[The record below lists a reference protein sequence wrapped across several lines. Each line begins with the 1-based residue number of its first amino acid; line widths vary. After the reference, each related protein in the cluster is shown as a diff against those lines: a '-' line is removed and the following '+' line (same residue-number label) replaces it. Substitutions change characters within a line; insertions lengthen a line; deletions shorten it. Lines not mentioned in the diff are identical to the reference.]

1 MHPSRRGLVLT
12 WASFTTTFVI
22 ARIVTGVIK
31 LHGGEKGNVSVGTL
45 HLHHF
50 LWGILLVIGVAFFG
64 LVDRNPRESA
74 WMGVALG
81 IGLGLIIDE
90 LALLVTLRDVYWSG
104 AGWSSVGVA
113 ITLIG
118 VAGTILVFTR
128 STKYELPERTGPST
142 PKPRR

>member
-1 MHPSRRGLVLT
+1 VLT
-12 WASFTTTFVI
+12 WFSFTATFVI

-31 LHGGEKGNVSVGTL
+31 LNGGQKGNVSVGSL

-81 IGLGLIIDE
+81 IGLGLIVDE

-104 AGWSSVGVA
+104 VGWSSVGVA
-113 ITLIG
+113 IALIG
-118 VAGTILVFTR
+118 IAGTILAFTR
-128 STKYELPERTGPST
+128 STKYQVPERPDPTT
-142 PKPRR
+142 PRPQR